1 MMMLLMT
8 KDGHF
13 FFEKKSVDNVFFTS
27 HSFSIIFQM
36 QGYFRYSVAIDRQTI
51 LTMKKKSPID

>member
-1 MMMLLMT
+1 M
-8 KDGHF
+8 GIF